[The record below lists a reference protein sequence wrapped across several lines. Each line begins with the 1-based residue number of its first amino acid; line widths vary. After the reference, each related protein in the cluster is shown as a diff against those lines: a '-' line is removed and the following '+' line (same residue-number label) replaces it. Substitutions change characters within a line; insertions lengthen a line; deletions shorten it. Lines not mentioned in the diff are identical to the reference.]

1 MLSVRS
7 ANMDDVH
14 SLFSDLSEISTAEV
28 NADCGSWWKALPK
41 VAKLLLLPDS
51 QTDVLLDESGTRLA
65 IFGHY
70 PSKRPNIRTT
80 WFVFSKP
87 FIARGLAA
95 TRLAR
100 RYLKTLQ
107 LSYPETEFHSYTEST
122 HPHRDRWFVLIGM
135 DVRGTTKSGG
145 GHYVLAETHKIS
157 DLEPYGLYN
166 PPNPRAS

>member
-1 MLSVRS
+1 
-7 ANMDDVH
+7 MDDVH
-14 SLFSDLSEISTAEV
+14 TLFSDLSEISTAEV

-51 QTDVLLDESGTRLA
+51 RTDVLLDESGTPLA

-70 PSKRPNIRTT
+70 PSKQAHIRTT

-107 LSYPETEFHSYTEST
+107 LSYPRTEFHSYTLSS
-122 HPHRDRWFVLIGM
+122 HPGRDRWFTLIGM
-135 DVRGTTKSGG
+135 TSLGK
-145 GHYVLAETHKIS
+145 GHYVLPYKIS